1 MTIATAVAKPLRM
14 LSAYLITAAT
24 IRPPTAY
31 NRKILNI
38 LDKTTTLPVKLSQS
52 KLYNCILER
61 NHPSLLYCSL
71 LQRQPLIQTLAPRY
85 LENERNCKISEI

>member
-31 NRKILNI
+31 KRKIMNVLG
-38 LDKTTTLPVKLSQS
+38 KTTTLPVKLSQS
-52 KLYNCILER
+52 KLYNCILGR
-61 NHPSLLYCSL
+61 NRPSLLYYSL

-85 LENERNCKISEI
+85 LENKGNLAISEI